1 MPIKLLHSTLLNN
14 MEYDIESNLMSIEIA
29 KGEISYAAEF
39 GNFIIHLSKS
49 GKPILIE
56 ILDASKFIGQ
66 FDKLKNTPT
75 GGKEFKQVY
84 AN

>member
-1 MPIKLLHSTLLNN
+1 MI
-14 MEYDIESNLMSIEIA
+14 YDIESNILSIEVA
-29 KGEISYAAEF
+29 KGEIVNTKEF
-39 GNFIIHLSKS
+39 GNFLIHLSPT

-66 FDKLKNTPT
+66 IENVKNI
-75 GGKEFKQVY
+75 KEIKKIIP

>member
-1 MPIKLLHSTLLNN
+1 ML
-14 MEYDIESNLMSIEIA
+14 YDAEANVLCWEIA
-29 KGEISYAAEF
+29 KDPISHTREF

-66 FDKLKNTPT
+66 LDKIKKTQN
-75 GGKEFKQVY
+75 FKQAVSV
-84 AN
+84 N

>member
-1 MPIKLLHSTLLNN
+1 ML
-14 MEYDIESNLMSIEIA
+14 YDPEANILCWEVA
-29 KGEISYAAEF
+29 KGKISHVREV
-39 GNFIIHLSKS
+39 GNFIIHVSSS

-66 FDKLKNTPT
+66 FDKIKNLKDVKRVLP
-75 GGKEFKQVY
+75 